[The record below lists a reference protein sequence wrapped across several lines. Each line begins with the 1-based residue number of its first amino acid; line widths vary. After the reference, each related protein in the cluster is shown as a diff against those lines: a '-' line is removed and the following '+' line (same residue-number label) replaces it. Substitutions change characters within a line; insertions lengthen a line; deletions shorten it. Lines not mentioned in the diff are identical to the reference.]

1 MAQNIQVCD
10 DCKITSFRVDDQLW
24 DVIENAINSETCH
37 CKCLFAHQ
45 KSGINVQPPALTVAA
60 ILNHTECVKTLI
72 EAGADVNVTTAQEN
86 FVSQRTALSLAA
98 QMGHTESVN
107 VLIAAGADVNK
118 MEDKQFTP
126 LTFAA
131 QGGQSECIKILID
144 AGADVNMGTGM
155 ELNDIGMRYYEC
167 KRTALMWLFIP
178 ESPVCRYTDSTFY
191 HLTEDRCRALSRKPN
206 REECVDILLEAG
218 ADVNKVDRRTCTAL
232 RHAARLP
239 DQTRCVKKLLDA
251 GANVNLVGPRSD
263 SPIIM
268 ALSNHCDKNLE
279 LILKAGADVNGESVL
294 LMASF
299 ANSRCVKLLLKTG
312 LRINTRDMSF
322 ISDKV
327 IKEFHAAGVTS
338 IRDNQIP
345 DYVKQED
352 EKRHLK
358 HLCLVRIRNHLLEL
372 DPHENLFI
380 RVPQLG
386 LPKSLT
392 SYLMYDVTVD
402 DVSDDCDN
410 GDDSVDDV
418 SDDNGDD

>member
-1 MAQNIQVCD
+1 M
-10 DCKITSFRVDDQLW
+10 
-24 DVIENAINSETCH
+24 
-37 CKCLFAHQ
+37 
-45 KSGINVQPPALTVAA
+45 
-60 ILNHTECVKTLI
+60 
-72 EAGADVNVTTAQEN
+72 NVTTAQQN

-98 QMGHTESVN
+98 QMGHPECVN

-131 QGGQSECIKILID
+131 QGGQSECMKILIE
-144 AGADVNMGTGM
+144 AGADVNMETGK

-178 ESPVCRYTDSTFY
+178 ESPVCRHTDSTFY

-206 REECVDILLEAG
+206 REVCVDILLEAG

-232 RHAARLP
+232 GHAARLP
-239 DQTRCVKKLLDA
+239 DQTSCVKELLDA
-251 GANVNLVGPRSD
+251 GADANLVGPKSD
-263 SPIIM
+263 SPIII
-268 ALSNHCDKNLE
+268 ALSNHCHKNLE

-294 LMASF
+294 LIASF
-299 ANSRCVKLLLKTG
+299 ANSKCVKLLLKSG
-312 LRINTRDMSF
+312 LRINTRNMSF

-327 IKEFHAAGVTS
+327 VKEFHAAGVTS
-338 IRDNQIP
+338 IRHNQIP

-358 HLCLVRIRNHLLEL
+358 HLCRVRIRNHLLQL

-380 RVPQLG
+380 RVPGLG
-386 LPKSLT
+386 LPEIT
-392 SYLMYDVTVD
+392 DVIPAV
-402 DVSDDCDN
+402 
-410 GDDSVDDV
+410 
-418 SDDNGDD
+418 